1 MTTIEQTDLP
11 QTDIEQPDVDAAA
24 VEEFAAKL
32 IETITG
38 GLITCLIEIGRRVGL
53 FELAAA
59 GPATSAELAERGG
72 LQERYVREWLAAMS
86 TAGIVEYD
94 ADNGRF
100 WLPVEHAAVLTGD
113 SYDNLAPVAYLA
125 SVVIRQSDAVAECFT
140 EGGGVPWAA
149 YLPEMHDVMD
159 VLWQPMYRD
168 LLVQQILPLAPGL
181 IGNLESGIRVADV
194 ACGSGN
200 GTLVLARRFPNSR
213 FVGFDLDTDAI
224 AIARSRVA
232 GLHNVSFE
240 VADAATLSCSQPFGA
255 AFVFNSVHDQAQPFE
270 VLSSIQSILEPG
282 GTFLMNEPRI
292 SSNLEDNID
301 NPVAPMTY
309 AISLLH
315 CMTVSLAE
323 GGAGL
328 GTGWGEQ
335 VALRLLAD
343 AGFSPVEVH
352 DPPATLATRFSS
364 PTARIGTLSNGC
376 SHATDCSNTP
386 RPHLRAWQTC
396 ATPLSRLH
404 RPCARWFWTARTLAC
419 SPSSIDNCWA
429 FDTGPATN
437 HPPAGRPTPEGR
449 TGWCCAIPPVPPA
462 WHSSRCRICQN
473 RRGPK
478 GRGRRCCTSTPRCRL
493 WRPCIPSTSER

>member
-1 MTTIEQTDLP
+1 MTTLEQTDLK
-11 QTDIEQPDVDAAA
+11 QTVTEQTDVDAAA
-24 VEEFAAKL
+24 VEEFASKL

-38 GLITCLIEIGRRVGL
+38 GLITCLIEIGRRTQL
-53 FELAAA
+53 FELTAA

-72 LQERYVREWLAAMS
+72 LQERYVREWLAAMA

-100 WLPVEHAAVLTGD
+100 WLPVEHAALLTGD

-125 SVVIRQSDAVAECFT
+125 SVVIRQSDAVAACFT

-168 LLVQQILPLAPGL
+168 LLIQQILPLAPSL
-181 IGNLESGIRVADV
+181 VEKLESGTRVAEV

-213 FVGFDLDTDAI
+213 FVGFDLDADAI
-224 AIARSRVA
+224 AIARSRVG

-240 VADAATLSCSQPFGA
+240 VADAATLSSSHPFGA
-255 AFVFNSVHDQAQPFE
+255 AFVFNSVHDQARPLE

-292 SSNLEDNID
+292 SSNLEDNLG
-301 NPVAPMTY
+301 NPAAPMTY

-343 AGFSPVEVH
+343 AGFGPVELH
-352 DPPATLATRFSS
+352 DAPGDPGNAIFVT
-364 PTARIGTLSNGC
+364 
-376 SHATDCSNTP
+376 
-386 RPHLRAWQTC
+386 
-396 ATPLSRLH
+396 H
-404 RPCARWFWTARTLAC
+404 R
-419 SPSSIDNCWA
+419 SD
-429 FDTGPATN
+429 
-437 HPPAGRPTPEGR
+437 
-449 TGWCCAIPPVPPA
+449 
-462 WHSSRCRICQN
+462 
-473 RRGPK
+473 
-478 GRGRRCCTSTPRCRL
+478 
-493 WRPCIPSTSER
+493 

>member
-1 MTTIEQTDLP
+1 MTTSEQTDLR
-11 QTDIEQPDVDAAA
+11 QTDIEQTDVDAAA

-59 GPATSAELAERGG
+59 GPGTSAELAERGG

-86 TAGIVEYD
+86 TAGILEYD
-94 ADNGRF
+94 AGNGRF

-125 SVVIRQSDAVAECFT
+125 SVVIRQGDAVAERFT

-181 IGNLESGIRVADV
+181 VEKLESGTRVAEV

-213 FVGFDLDTDAI
+213 FVGFDLDADAI
-224 AIARSRVA
+224 AIARSRVG

-240 VADAATLSCSQPFGA
+240 VADAATLSSAQPFGA
-255 AFVFNSVHDQAQPFE
+255 AFVFNSVHDQARPFE

-292 SSNLEDNID
+292 SSNLEDNIG

-343 AGFSPVEVH
+343 AGFGPVEVH
-352 DPPATLATRFSS
+352 DAPGDPGNAIFVT
-364 PTARIGTLSNGC
+364 
-376 SHATDCSNTP
+376 
-386 RPHLRAWQTC
+386 
-396 ATPLSRLH
+396 H
-404 RPCARWFWTARTLAC
+404 RP
-419 SPSSIDNCWA
+419 D
-429 FDTGPATN
+429 
-437 HPPAGRPTPEGR
+437 
-449 TGWCCAIPPVPPA
+449 
-462 WHSSRCRICQN
+462 
-473 RRGPK
+473 
-478 GRGRRCCTSTPRCRL
+478 
-493 WRPCIPSTSER
+493 